1 MNINGQIEHKLRQ
14 LKLTGILQTLSVRV
28 KQAEGN
34 KAGYEEFLMML
45 LEDEY
50 ERRQAGRLLRRLRQA
65 GFEEEK
71 TLEGFDWGFNPQIPV
86 KRIKQF
92 ANCTY
97 IEKKE
102 NIFLLG
108 PVGVGKTHIAQALG
122 HIACRIGHDVLFTK
136 AANMFRYLHGGRADQ
151 SWERRIKQYTSIDL
165 LIIDD
170 FGLKPL
176 TQFQSDDFY
185 EIINERYM
193 KKSTIF
199 TGNRT
204 IEDWHKLFP
213 DPVIANSAMDR
224 IAHNAHQ
231 IIMTGE
237 SYRNRT
243 KAKKNDS

>member
-14 LKLTGILQTLSVRV
+14 LKLTGILQTLTVRV
-28 KQAEGN
+28 KQADGS

-50 ERRQAGRLLRRLRQA
+50 ERRQSGRLLKRLKQA

-71 TLEGFDWGFNPQIPV
+71 TLEGFDFGFNPQVPV
-86 KRIKQF
+86 RKIKQL
-92 ANCTY
+92 ANCAY
-97 IEKKE
+97 IEKRE

-122 HIACRIGHDVLFTK
+122 HIACRMGHDVIFTK
-136 AANMFRYLHGGRADQ
+136 AANLFRYLHGGRADQ
-151 SWERRIKQYTSIDL
+151 SWERRIKLYISADL
-165 LIIDD
+165 LILDD

-193 KKSTIF
+193 KRSTIF

-204 IEDWHKLFP
+204 VEDWHKLFP

-231 IIMTGE
+231 ITMTGE
-237 SYRNRT
+237 SYRNR
-243 KAKKNDS
+243 AKGKEK

>member
-1 MNINGQIEHKLRQ
+1 MNIDGQIEYKLRQ
-14 LKLTGILQTLSVRV
+14 LKLTGILQTLPVRV
-28 KQAEGN
+28 KQAEDS

-50 ERRQAGRLLRRLRQA
+50 ERRQSGKLLRRLKQA

-71 TLEGFDWGFNPQIPV
+71 TLEGFDFGFNPEIPV
-86 KRIKQF
+86 KRIKQI

-97 IEKKE
+97 IEKRE

-122 HIACRIGHDVLFTK
+122 HIACRMGHDVLFTK

-151 SWERRIKQYTSIDL
+151 SWERRIKQYTSVDL
-165 LIIDD
+165 LILDD

-204 IEDWHKLFP
+204 IEDWHNLFS
-213 DPVIANSAMDR
+213 DPIIANSAMDR

-237 SYRNRT
+237 SYRNKGKGT
-243 KAKKNDS
+243 EK

>member
-1 MNINGQIEHKLRQ
+1 MNIDGQIEYKLRQ
-14 LKLTGILQTLSVRV
+14 LKLTGILQTLPVRI
-28 KQAEGN
+28 KQAEDS

-50 ERRQAGRLLRRLRQA
+50 ERRQSGRLLRRLKQA

-71 TLEGFDWGFNPQIPV
+71 TLEGFDFGFNPQIPV

-97 IEKKE
+97 IEKRE

-122 HIACRIGHDVLFTK
+122 HIACRMGHDVLFTK

-151 SWERRIKQYTSIDL
+151 SWERRIKQYTSITL
-165 LIIDD
+165 LILDD

-204 IEDWHKLFP
+204 IEDWHNLFS
-213 DPVIANSAMDR
+213 DPIIANSAMDR

-237 SYRNRT
+237 SYRNKGKGT
-243 KAKKNDS
+243 EK

>member
-1 MNINGQIEHKLRQ
+1 MNINGQIEYKLRQ

-28 KQAEGN
+28 KQAESG

-50 ERRQAGRLLRRLRQA
+50 ERRQSGRLLKRLKQA

-71 TLEGFDWGFNPQIPV
+71 TLEGFDFGFNPQIPV
-86 KRIKQF
+86 KRIKQL
-92 ANCTY
+92 ANCAY
-97 IEKKE
+97 IEKRE

-122 HIACRIGHDVLFTK
+122 HIACRMGHDVIFTK

-151 SWERRIKQYTSIDL
+151 SWERRIKQYTSVDL
-165 LIIDD
+165 LILDD
-170 FGLKPL
+170 FGLKQL

-185 EIINERYM
+185 EIINDRYM

-204 IEDWHKLFP
+204 VEDWHKLFP

-231 IIMTGE
+231 ITITGE
-237 SYRNRT
+237 SYRNRG
-243 KAKKNDS
+243 KGKEK

>member
-28 KQAEGN
+28 KQAEGS

-50 ERRQAGRLLRRLRQA
+50 ERRQSGRLLKRLKQA

-71 TLEGFDWGFNPQIPV
+71 TLEGFDFGFNPQIPV
-86 KRIKQF
+86 KRIKQLSSSV
-92 ANCTY
+92 Y

-122 HIACRIGHDVLFTK
+122 HIACRMGHDVIFTK
-136 AANMFRYLHGGRADQ
+136 AATMFRYLHGGRADQ
-151 SWERRIKQYTSIDL
+151 SWERRIKQYISVDL
-165 LIIDD
+165 LILDD

-193 KKSTIF
+193 KRSTIF

-204 IEDWHKLFP
+204 VEDWHKLFP

-231 IIMTGE
+231 ITMTGE
-237 SYRNRT
+237 SYRNRG
-243 KAKKNDS
+243 KVKEK

>member
-1 MNINGQIEHKLRQ
+1 MNINGQIEYKLRQ
-14 LKLTGILQTLSVRV
+14 LRLAGIQQTLPVRV
-28 KQAEGN
+28 KQAEES

-50 ERRQAGRLLRRLRQA
+50 ERRQSGRLLKRLKQA
-65 GFEEEK
+65 GFEGEK
-71 TLEGFDWGFNPQIPV
+71 TLEGFDFGFNPQIPV

-92 ANCTY
+92 TSCAY
-97 IEKKE
+97 LEKKE

-122 HIACRIGHDVLFTK
+122 HIACRMGFDVIFTK

-151 SWERRIKQYTSIDL
+151 TWERRIKQYTSVNL

-204 IEDWHKLFP
+204 IEDWHNLFP
-213 DPVIANSAMDR
+213 DPIIANSAMDR

-231 IIMTGE
+231 ITMTGE
-237 SYRNRT
+237 SYRN
-243 KAKKNDS
+243 KGVKK

>member
-1 MNINGQIEHKLRQ
+1 MNIDGQIEYKLRQ
-14 LKLTGILQTLSVRV
+14 LRLTGMLHTLQVRV
-28 KQAEGN
+28 KQAEEG
-34 KAGYEEFLMML
+34 KAGYEEFLMTL

-50 ERRQAGRLLRRLRQA
+50 ERRQSGSLLRRLKQA

-71 TLEGFDWGFNPQIPV
+71 TLEGFDFSFNPQIPV
-86 KRIKQF
+86 KKIKQL
-92 ANCTY
+92 ANCAY
-97 IEKKE
+97 LEKKE

-122 HIACRIGHDVLFTK
+122 HIACRMGYDALFTK
-136 AANMFRYLHGGRADQ
+136 TADMYRYLHGGRADN
-151 SWERRIKQYTSIDL
+151 SWERRIKQYTSVGL
-165 LIIDD
+165 LILDD

-176 TQFQSDDFY
+176 TQLQSDDFY
-185 EIINERYM
+185 EIINARYM

-204 IEDWHKLFP
+204 IEDWHGLFP

-231 IIMTGE
+231 FILTGE
-237 SYRNRT
+237 SYRNKGVR
-243 KAKKNDS
+243 K